1 MESIHTCP
9 WPQLCTDSDAN
20 TGWSN
25 GRKSI
30 NSRRRSHFRESTCPE
45 GNNIWAGI
53 NVACCFS
60 LLVVKGCNF
69 FRRVRA
75 ILPTPEA
82 MNCSH
87 ARNGMQGASWR
98 NSYNRIWIRSIWS
111 WCWKVNLRPKITS
124 LLLSDGNWEL
134 VKKKTIVQLASWIL
148 HQWQD
153 QKILYLTARGPGI

>member
-1 MESIHTCP
+1 MPEPEIVGEMELHNHCQLRNITFEEDRDIARRLYGNNQLRSSLKGQDQMESIHTCP

-98 NSYNRIWIRSIWS
+98 NSYNRI
-111 WCWKVNLRPKITS
+111 
-124 LLLSDGNWEL
+124 
-134 VKKKTIVQLASWIL
+134 
-148 HQWQD
+148 
-153 QKILYLTARGPGI
+153 